1 MTRPGTPPHGPGRR
15 RAPVPDG
22 WPGDDPTI
30 EDDVALLGGKRYGRH
45 DRPRAARR
53 GGGHRD
59 GRPTAAGAG
68 RVRDDVDPAG
78 RPEVYEA
85 DIRPDGAVGRM
96 LGRTVD
102 DVEQVD
108 ATDRDASDPGAD
120 AAEPAPSGD
129 HHDAVAGRMP
139 AGRVL
144 VVMVASLV
152 LAMLVNADA
161 LVERAE
167 RRPPGRDRER
177 ALAVWE
183 PVQDVSHVLQLHR
196 IRQLADWAAGDD
208 GTDTTPLG
216 SREQA
221 RRGSAASGAASTGT
235 TEPSDEGDGGAAPA
249 DDESGAQRAPELR
262 RPTEDEPLRL
272 WVGGDSMAQELG
284 SSLAADT
291 EATGLVDA
299 TVRVEGASGLARPD
313 YFDWPATLA
322 AEVDEEGSEIVVFT
336 AGVNDGQGLVL
347 EDGTAVPEVADPRWA
362 PEYRRRVA
370 DVMDLLQRDDR
381 LVLWIVLPPMAD
393 PGYASRQRVIRE
405 AVTAEAGE
413 RPWVLPVDAA
423 GTLAGP
429 DGGYAA
435 ELPGPDGA
443 PVAVRRSDGIHLTDA
458 GGDRLAQLVYDVIAA
473 HVDLD

>member
-1 MTRPGTPPHGPGRR
+1 
-15 RAPVPDG
+15 VPDG
-22 WPGDDPTI
+22 WPGDDPTM
-30 EDDVALLGGKRYGRH
+30 EDDVALLGGTRYGRH
-45 DRPRAARR
+45 DRPRAGRR

-59 GRPTAAGAG
+59 GRPTASGVGAG
-68 RVRDDVDPAG
+68 RAPDDVDPAG
-78 RPEVYEA
+78 GPEAHEA
-85 DIRPDGAVGRM
+85 DRHPESTVGRM

-102 DVEQVD
+102 DVDRVD
-108 ATDRDASDPGAD
+108 ATDPDAD
-120 AAEPAPSGD
+120 AADPRPSGD
-129 HHDAVAGRMP
+129 RDGAIAGRMP

-144 VVMVASLV
+144 VIMVAGLV

-167 RRPPGRDRER
+167 RRPPGGDRDR

-183 PVQDVSHVLQLHR
+183 PVQDVSHALQLHR
-196 IRQLADWAAGDD
+196 IRQVADWAAGDD
-208 GTDTTPLG
+208 GNDTTPLG
-216 SREQA
+216 SRDQA
-221 RRGSAASGAASTGT
+221 RAGSAASGDASTAT
-235 TEPSDEGDGGAAPA
+235 TTPSDEGDGGAAPA
-249 DDESGAQRAPELR
+249 DDASGPQRAPELR
-262 RPTEDEPLRL
+262 QPTEDEPLRL

-313 YFDWPATLA
+313 YFDWPATLT
-322 AEVDEEGSEIVVFT
+322 AEVDDEGSEVVVFS

-347 EDGTAVPEVADPRWA
+347 DDGTAVPEVADPRWV

-370 DVMDLLQRDDR
+370 DVMDRLQRDDR
-381 LVLWIVLPPMAD
+381 LVLWVLLPPMAD
-393 PGYASRQRVIRE
+393 PGYAGRQRVIRE

-413 RPWVLPVDAA
+413 RPWVLTVDAA

-429 DGGYAA
+429 DGAYAS

-458 GGDRLAQLVYDVIAA
+458 GGDRLAQLVHDVIAA
-473 HVDLD
+473 HVDLG